1 MSITRHETQDTAN
14 PIAVSQFVSTVG
26 GMLGKDEEH
35 SEGGKR
41 KTSSPPPIV
50 DGPKPMR
57 PEHDTQI
64 EEFVRDQHRS
74 KPVTGSEE

>member
-1 MSITRHETQDTAN
+1 
-14 PIAVSQFVSTVG
+14 
-26 GMLGKDEEH
+26 MLGKDEEH